1 MIHSKVDLNL
11 YRVLKS
17 IFEEGSITA
26 AANRLHITQP
36 AVSHALSRLRQ
47 SYQDELFIRQG
58 RKMVAT
64 SLVYAIM
71 PKIERALSLLDET
84 LETQT
89 QFDIQQHSQTMYIG
103 CRDVLESLL
112 LPRLMRDLMKN
123 TPNIRLHSRHVPM
136 TNIEK
141 VLTNGELDVV
151 LDVLVPVGKQIARQ
165 QIITEKFVLVCRKNH
180 PILEQSITLASYLSF
195 PHTRVTLKDAD
206 VDLLDMAL
214 AKHGAD
220 RKIVLRCE
228 HFFAAVSAVEQSDLI
243 ITMPL
248 TFALSLNNQMSI
260 DIHNLPFEVPELAVY
275 MYWHKNYTANPVNR
289 WFRGKLQ
296 ALASELPSTFHS
308 D

>member
-1 MIHSKVDLNL
+1 MLHSKVDLNL

-26 AANRLHITQP
+26 AAHRLHITQP

-47 SYQDELFIRQG
+47 SYQDELFTRQG

-64 SLVYAIM
+64 SLVYAMM

-89 QFDIQQHSQTMYIG
+89 QFDIQQHSQTMHIG
-103 CRDVLESLL
+103 CRDVLESLF
-112 LPRLMRDLMKN
+112 LPRLMQDLSQN

-141 VLTNGELDVV
+141 VLADGELDVV
-151 LDVLVPVGKQIARQ
+151 LDVLIPIGEHIARQ
-165 QIITEKFVLVCRKNH
+165 QIIAEKFVLVCRKDH

-214 AKHGAD
+214 AKHGAA

-228 HFFAAVSAVEQSDLI
+228 HFFAAVGAVEQSDLI

-248 TFALSLNNQMSI
+248 TFALSLRNKMSI
-260 DIHNLPFEVPELAVY
+260 EIHNLPFEVPELAIY
-275 MYWHKNYTANPVNR
+275 MYWHKNNTVNPVNR
-289 WFRGKLQ
+289 WFREKLQ
-296 ALASELPSTFHS
+296 EQASELPSTFS
-308 D
+308 ST

>member
-26 AANRLHITQP
+26 AAHRLHITQP

-47 SYQDELFIRQG
+47 SYQDELFVRQG

-64 SLVYAIM
+64 SLVYAMM
-71 PKIERALSLLDET
+71 PKIERALSLLDDT

-89 QFDIQQHSQTMYIG
+89 QFDIQQHSQTMHIG
-103 CRDVLESLL
+103 CRDILESLL
-112 LPRLMRDLMKN
+112 LPRLMQDLSQN
-123 TPNIRLHSRHVPM
+123 TPNIRLHSRHVSM

-141 VLTNGELDVV
+141 MLTGGDLDVV

-165 QIITEKFVLVCRKNH
+165 HIIAERFVLVCRQDH
-180 PILEQSITLASYLSF
+180 PILEQPITLASYLSF
-195 PHTRVTLKDAD
+195 SHTRVTLKDAD
-206 VDLLDMAL
+206 VDILDMAL
-214 AKHGAD
+214 AKHGAA
-220 RKIVLRCE
+220 REIVLRCE

-248 TFALSLNNQMSI
+248 TFALSLQNQMAITLHS
-260 DIHNLPFEVPELAVY
+260 LPFEVPELAVY
-275 MYWHKNYTANPVNR
+275 MYWHENNTVNPVNR
-289 WFRGKLQ
+289 WFREKLQ
-296 ALASELPSTFHS
+296 ALAGELPSTF
-308 D
+308 